1 MYKVYSV
8 QCIVD
13 IEVYSELWAENI
25 DYITFQVYSVDN
37 YWSGFTLQCDVYSE
51 LWLTMYKV
59 YSVQCIVDIEVYSA
73 LWAENIDYITFQ
85 VYSVDNYW
93 SGFTLHCISFQV
105 YSVDIY

>member
-37 YWSGFTLQCDVYSE
+37 YWSGFTL
-51 LWLTMYKV
+51 
-59 YSVQCIVDIEVYSA
+59 
-73 LWAENIDYITFQ
+73 
-85 VYSVDNYW
+85 
-93 SGFTLHCISFQV
+93 HCIWFQV